1 MIYLLVLLS
10 GMLVVGFVQLRW
22 VFARRRL
29 LSRSWEEVLEAVE
42 HVDFTGVR
50 TVAQCYLQ
58 PDKDQL
64 RVEPD
69 EMWALLGGLEG
80 INRMQKNAS
89 AMLDLAV
96 YAERWNDTEGPIIAE
111 MIRRD
116 AARLQSAVTRIQL
129 TFFLGFGFVKTP
141 FHVQEAA
148 ATYYLMRS
156 RLLGLYENGHAALVP
171 RLAEAL

>member
-1 MIYLLVLLS
+1 MTYFFILLS
-10 GMLVVGFVQLRW
+10 GMLVVAIVQLRW

-29 LSRSWEEVLEAVE
+29 MSRSWEEVLRAAE
-42 HVDFTGVR
+42 HVDFAGIR

-64 RVEPD
+64 RVEPN
-69 EMWALLGGLEG
+69 EMWALLGGLDG
-80 INRMQKNAS
+80 INRMQNNAA

-96 YAERWNDTEGPIIAE
+96 YAERWNDTEGPVIAE

-156 RLLGLYENGHAALVP
+156 RLLGLYANGHAGLVP
-171 RLAEAL
+171 QLAEAL

>member
-10 GMLVVGFVQLRW
+10 GMLVVGAVQLRW

-29 LSRSWEEVLEAVE
+29 LARSWDEVLEAVE
-42 HVDFTGVR
+42 HVDFMGVR

-64 RVEPD
+64 RVEPN
-69 EMWALLGGLEG
+69 EMWTLLGGLEG
-80 INRMQKNAS
+80 INRMQKNAA

-96 YAERWNDTEGPIIAE
+96 YAERWNDTEGPVIAE

-129 TFFLGFGFVKTP
+129 TFFLGFGFVKAP

-156 RLLGLYENGHAALVP
+156 RLLGLYANGHAALVP